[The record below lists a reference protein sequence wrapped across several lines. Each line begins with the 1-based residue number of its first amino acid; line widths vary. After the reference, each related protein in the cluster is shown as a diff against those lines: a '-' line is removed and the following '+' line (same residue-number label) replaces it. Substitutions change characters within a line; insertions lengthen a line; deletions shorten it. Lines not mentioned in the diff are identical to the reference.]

1 MSLKW
6 NQGRPL
12 LGYSDTETV
21 KLDFDEMP
29 FKDVKYWALR
39 TMKWFKLGGFLNLKS
54 SKNCYHVVFN
64 RKVSWRK
71 NVHIVAWVCLESQ
84 NQGLDKW
91 FVMQCIKES
100 STLRVSPKNDKPS
113 PRIVYHEGKQDGQ
126 IKVFLANR
134 RCIKDII
141 RKMQKLPPPEE
152 WTICYM

>member
-1 MSLKW
+1 
-6 NQGRPL
+6 
-12 LGYSDTETV
+12 
-21 KLDFDEMP
+21 MP
-29 FKDVKYWALR
+29 FNEVKCWALG
-39 TMKWFKLGGFLNLKS
+39 TVKWFKLGGFLILKS

-64 RKVSWRK
+64 RKISWRK

-84 NQGLDKW
+84 NQGLLKW

-100 STLRVSPKNDKPS
+100 STLRVSRKNDKPS
-113 PRIVYHEGKQDGQ
+113 PRIVYHEGKKDRQ
-126 IKVFLANR
+126 IRIFLENR